1 MLMGIKS
8 ILLNLF
14 SLTIDKS
21 DKSIKYPQLVTVFM
35 WKFKINR
42 RPYLASKLYKQLA
55 EQGYQQPYTF
65 LPMVTKH

>member
-14 SLTIDKS
+14 SLTI

-42 RPYLASKLYKQLA
+42 IPYLASKLYKQLA